1 MLATEHSQSIG
12 LDILSLLSR
21 GVDILSLRYAPAEEL
36 TVSKEVSTSL
46 SGYSSLR
53 IWQEVSLPVKKSFP
67 PFRPSKEPSCEKAGL
82 PLSSPSTFSG

>member
-1 MLATEHSQSIG
+1 MLATEHSQSTG

-36 TVSKEVSTSL
+36 TVFKEVSTSL

-53 IWQEVSLPVKKSFP
+53 IWQEVSLPVRSLSP
-67 PFRPSKEPSCEKAGL
+67 PSGPSQETFREKVGL
-82 PLSSPSTFSG
+82 PVSSPLIFHR